1 MRYLIL
7 IFLIS
12 LNSYAIDWNFKYSGF
27 TEIKKLNFNSNDE
40 AINFNNYGTWE
51 DSLGNYGEG
60 KCQGMS
66 TIEDNQND
74 MKFYCEYVDQDN
86 EKMSLMN
93 LNVDLYRHWAL
104 TESTDL
110 LFALGFGYMSTTLED
125 EGGNETEMSGIFWA
139 KNIMSESS
147 FAAISQ
153 PLFFAFGG
161 ITLAKNAN

>member
-12 LNSYAIDWNFKYSGF
+12 LNSYAINWNFKYSGF

-74 MKFYCEYVDQDN
+74 MKFYCEYTDQDN
-86 EKMSLMN
+86 DKMIGKGIRKSDINAGVGKMIMI
-93 LNVDLYRHWAL
+93 D
-104 TESTDL
+104 
-110 LFALGFGYMSTTLED
+110 G
-125 EGGNETEMSGIFWA
+125 EGKWKKMIGAECDYAIKYKGRVF
-139 KNIMSESS
+139 
-147 FAAISQ
+147 FAAQ
-153 PLFFAFGG
+153 KCK
-161 ITLAKNAN
+161 KNK